1 MARPTAAHDVITGA
15 IRSWDYKQRLAISPA
30 SVFNCERCCS
40 FSAYTGPFASIV
52 AVTTSACRRQQT
64 RWYRRRSLMHR
75 LPPPESQ
82 MRQDATTPRQPKT
95 TIADIASRLVQL
107 ERTIVAIAGS
117 EAGTDAAGDDAVDAG
132 DTAAAPATNA
142 NDGGIRRHAST
153 GDRRT
158 IGGWPAPVATTARS
172 ARSTPQAS
180 VADDNDL
187 YSRDFGRDENYNEG
201 VTAAEEILLK
211 NSYASRYIN
220 EVLLSRV
227 LEEEQEFRSALTS
240 PKESE
245 ADDAFSD
252 ASYTAEPA
260 ITIFGTLAT
269 SRFNPRAYSQGNGS
283 LHPPKAHALQLWHK
297 YIQTVEPMNKVLHV
311 PTDEIDVF
319 TAIDNPDKVDPAFE
333 SLLFS
338 VYFSTVTVYQPEQY
352 RATFGESKMVAA
364 DRFRAGMERALVQA
378 RFLESPSLRTLQA
391 LTLFLRSYRAHSP
404 GRAIWIMYGMVLRAA
419 QSIGLHRDGA
429 NFNLPPFESEMRR
442 RVWAHMIGQDGR
454 AAEDHGI
461 DISLAD
467 AGTDIRLALNVNDT
481 DIHPGMTALP
491 AAQLRWTEMTMN
503 VCMQM
508 LASTMSYMTRLINA
522 MKVQA
527 AAAASAPPDA
537 RPFLILTEER
547 RSAIMAERN
556 RYVNELMQH
565 CSLVVPVQRATY
577 KIVGLVQRKCDF
589 VCRLQLATFLV
600 RHGSAAASSPGGS
613 EAPMMIATEE
623 NLRRACEVI
632 ELNVDM
638 MKDEKIQDFQWSAE
652 MFPQFHALLYTL
664 WHMCVRPISE
674 GNAALWDRAWA
685 AVDGMFAME
694 VSRQQ
699 RQNVKGG
706 NAKWAVLA
714 VLREKAQRLRNEA
727 ERGASGG
734 TARGTHESSR
744 GAADPRTKDDDS
756 DTAMADSNT
765 TCASSFSTVQ
775 AAIGTDE
782 PALGVPQPFSTTTST
797 NAPAMPIHPPQQRLP
812 LPTTAY
818 SHTNTTAASPLGAR
832 QYPMA
837 PSLIDAAP
845 GAMLPTTAQ
854 ATSLPIVPGTTLPTP
869 SDVPPSAF
877 LLQDPVP
884 DADMIEF
891 LGDTTL
897 GMGMDVDW
905 VRGFMGWNTGSDDF
919 RWRGTYDSQ

>member
-1 MARPTAAHDVITGA
+1 M
-15 IRSWDYKQRLAISPA
+15 
-30 SVFNCERCCS
+30 
-40 FSAYTGPFASIV
+40 
-52 AVTTSACRRQQT
+52 
-64 RWYRRRSLMHR
+64 
-75 LPPPESQ
+75 
-82 MRQDATTPRQPKT
+82 
-95 TIADIASRLVQL
+95 
-107 ERTIVAIAGS
+107 
-117 EAGTDAAGDDAVDAG
+117 
-132 DTAAAPATNA
+132 
-142 NDGGIRRHAST
+142 
-153 GDRRT
+153 
-158 IGGWPAPVATTARS
+158 
-172 ARSTPQAS
+172 
-180 VADDNDL
+180 ADDNDNDL
-187 YSRDFGRDENYNEG
+187 YARDFGRDDNYSEG
-201 VTAAEEILLK
+201 ITAAEEILLK

-245 ADDAFSD
+245 ADDAACSD

-260 ITIFGTLAT
+260 ITIFGILTT

-283 LHPPKAHALQLWHK
+283 LHPPKAHALQLWQK
-297 YIQTVEPMNKVLHV
+297 YLQIVEPMNKVLHV

-319 TAIDNPDKVDPAFE
+319 TAIDSPDKVDPAFE

-391 LTLFLRSYRAHSP
+391 LTLFLVCWPHLLHRYLHFVYSTNQHQRSYRAHSP

-481 DIHPGMTALP
+481 DIHPGMTVLP

-508 LASTMSYMTRLINA
+508 LGATMSYMTRLINA

-527 AAAASAPPDA
+527 AAAASAPSDA
-537 RPFLILTEER
+537 RPFPFLTEER

-556 RYVNELMQH
+556 RHVNELMQQ
-565 CSLVVPVQRATY
+565 CNLVVPVQRATY
-577 KIVGLVQRKCDF
+577 KIVGLVQRKYDF
-589 VCRLQLATFLV
+589 VCRLQLATFLA
-600 RHGSAAASSPGGS
+600 RHGSAAASSSSLSPSSSPGPGGRGSGS
-613 EAPMMIATEE
+613 EAPMVIATEE
-623 NLRRACEVI
+623 NLGRACEVI

-638 MKDEKIQDFQWSAE
+638 MQDEKIQDFQWSAE
-652 MFPQFHALLYTL
+652 MFPQYHALLYTL

-674 GNAALWDRAWA
+674 GNAALRDRAWA
-685 AVDGMFAME
+685 AADGMFAME

-727 ERGASGG
+727 ERGGASGG
-734 TARGTHESSR
+734 
-744 GAADPRTKDDDS
+744 GADARTKDADADADA

-765 TCASSFSTVQ
+765 ACAGNSGTVN
-775 AAIGTDE
+775 AVDGTLNT
-782 PALGVPQPFSTTTST
+782 ANT
-797 NAPAMPIHPPQQRLP
+797 NAPAALVRPPQQRLP
-812 LPTTAY
+812 LPTAAY
-818 SHTNTTAASPLGAR
+818 AHPNTAASSPLGAR
-832 QYPMA
+832 PYPVAQPLMG
-837 PSLIDAAP
+837 AAP
-845 GAMLPTTAQ
+845 GATLPASAQ
-854 ATSLPIVPGTTLPTP
+854 AMPFPLAPGTTTTLAPPGDALPSTY
-869 SDVPPSAF
+869 
-877 LLQDPVP
+877 LLQDAVP

-905 VRGFMGWNTGSDDF
+905 VRGFMGWNSGTDDF
-919 RWRGTYDSQ
+919 RWRGTYDS